1 MLNLSEVS
9 QLTGGRLAGAD
20 ARVTGVSIDT
30 RTLAPG
36 DLFVALPGERADGH
50 RFAADALA
58 QGAAGVLVSQAGPEP
73 AICVEDTAQAL
84 WRLAEAWRG
93 RFTPKAMAVTG
104 SNGKTSVVN
113 MLKLMCARQGP
124 TLAPEKSFNNHL
136 GVPLTLLGLRK
147 EHRFAVFEL
156 GMNAPGEIAALG
168 NLVRPDIGIITGAAA
183 AHLAGVGGLSGVV
196 RAKGELLDT
205 LPKDG
210 IAVLNADDPA
220 CPDWAARAGQ
230 RAQWTFG
237 LAEAARVRACDL
249 QVSASRAGGKLV
261 ADGRRAPFELQVGGI
276 HMVRNALAATAAGL
290 ALGFELPDCAAAL
303 GEFRPPSGRLTAHRL
318 SGGGYVIDDSYN
330 ANPASM
336 DAAIEVL
343 ATCPGRRVLVL
354 GAMAELGEREAEY
367 HREIGLHAREHGIEA
382 LYALAE
388 APLAAEYVSGFG
400 DSGAAVDALPELLE
414 RLDEELRG
422 GAQILV
428 KGSRAARMERVVDGL
443 LQTSD
448 AHRGTPC

>member
-1 MLNLSEVS
+1 M
-9 QLTGGRLAGAD
+9 
-20 ARVTGVSIDT
+20 
-30 RTLAPG
+30 
-36 DLFVALPGERADGH
+36 
-50 RFAADALA
+50 
-58 QGAAGVLVSQAGPEP
+58 
-73 AICVEDTAQAL
+73 EDPAQAL
-84 WRLAEAWRG
+84 WRLAEDWRG
-93 RFTPKAMAVTG
+93 RFTPKAIAVTG

-113 MLKLMCARQGP
+113 MLGLMCARQGP

-168 NLVRPDIGIITGAAA
+168 HLVRPDIGIITGAAP
-183 AHLAGVGGLSGVV
+183 AHLQGVGGLDGVV

-220 CPDWAARAGQ
+220 CPTWGARAGQ
-230 RAQWTFG
+230 RTQWTFG
-237 LAEAARVRACDL
+237 LADTARVQAKAL
-249 QVSASRAGGKLV
+249 QVSASRVRGDLV
-261 ADGRRAPFELQVGGI
+261 SDQASAPFELQVGGV

-290 ALGFELPDCAAAL
+290 ALGFELQDCAAAL
-303 GEFRPPSGRLTAHRL
+303 AEFSPPPGRLTAHQLAAGGRL
-318 SGGGYVIDDSYN
+318 IDDSYN

-336 DAAIEVL
+336 AAAIEVL

-354 GAMAELGEREAEY
+354 GAMAELGDREAHY
-367 HREIGLHAREHGIEA
+367 HREIGMQARERGIEA

-400 DSGAAVDALPELLE
+400 NGDAAVDELPALLQ
-414 RLDEELRG
+414 RLAGELRA

-428 KGSRAARMERVVDGL
+428 KGSRASRMERVVDGL
-443 LQTSD
+443 LD
-448 AHRGTPC
+448 ATEALRGTPC